1 MSIFIG
7 RKFNIGMGK
16 ESTRGTG
23 VAATYWF
30 PVMDFSVEDK
40 ISVVV
45 DGSSRGIIEDATTE
59 EITQKYSLATLGGRV
74 TDQSFG
80 LILMA
85 TMGTDTVGAV
95 ETGVKDHVFTIL
107 ESAQHPSMTIVA
119 SEPNASGASSLSY
132 ALGMIESLEI
142 DFAVGQWAQ
151 YKASFR
157 ANANAAASS
166 TPSFITENA
175 FNPQYCVAKFAD
187 TYGGLA
193 AAAAVN
199 VRSAKVV
206 ISKNVEDDQTIGNL
220 AAVDRYNKQFQIEG
234 EMVLVYNAR
243 TYIDTDMLADKVQAI
258 RLIAT
263 NTGVTIGAAS
273 NPTLTIDLARCKITE
288 VARTNKVNDVM
299 LQTIKFK
306 AFYSISDSIMTQ
318 ITLRNVV
325 AAAY

>member
-16 ESTRGTG
+16 ESARGTG

-45 DGSSRGIIEDATTE
+45 DGSSRGIIEDAISE
-59 EITQKYSLATLGGRV
+59 DITQKYSLATLGGRI

-85 TMGTDTVGAV
+85 ALGTDTPGAV
-95 ETGVKDHVFTIL
+95 ESGVKDHVFTLL

-132 ALGMIESLEI
+132 SLSMLESLEI
-142 DFAVGQWAQ
+142 NFAVGSWAT
-151 YKASFR
+151 YKAQFR
-157 ANANAAASS
+157 GNANAAASS
-166 TPSFITENA
+166 TPAFITENA
-175 FNPQYCVAKFAD
+175 FNPQYCVAKFASS
-187 TYGGLA
+187 YSGLA
-193 AAAAVN
+193 AASAVN
-199 VRSAKVV
+199 VRSAK
-206 ISKNVEDDQTIGNL
+206 ITFSKNVEDDQTIGNL

-234 EMVLVYNAR
+234 EMVLVYNTR
-243 TYIDTDMLADKVQAI
+243 TYIDTDMLADLVQSI

-263 NTGVTIGAAS
+263 NTGITIGAAS

-306 AFYSISDSIMTQ
+306 AFYSITDSLMTS
-318 ITLRNVV
+318 ITLRNTVTS
-325 AAAY
+325 AY